1 MSKAVLAKTHLNRGE
16 VVLIPPDM
24 TLNIGSITKKQK
36 IVFYIL
42 NSTFKDHIIDEL
54 PTHEKITI
62 TGAKN
67 GDIIPPNEALR
78 LGIQLNTEEFGSI
91 DEELAF
97 TINGVKNTVFVKALF
112 LPIFDFVPEFPIKQS
127 LSFKTDVFTSQDGH
141 ESRANVLSKAKSEIS
156 FNIAAKNE
164 NELRRIDNLL
174 AYAQKSKIYVPRW
187 LEAFKVKRYGEAD
200 FYVPVYATASPLGLI
215 FEYSDEL
222 LEYFTKVDRKNTL
235 FLLWQSQ
242 DEYQIIKL
250 KAQGRHAGLYGRIN
264 TYNPIKAIN
273 NSAELGV
280 EVENEPY
287 IQAEGALLIPLML
300 SQAEKKINLNYING
314 STAKFSLTF
323 KEFNDVSNRL

>member
-1 MSKAVLAKTHLNRGE
+1 MSRAILAKTHLNRGE

-24 TLNIGSITKKQK
+24 TLNIGSITKNQK

-42 NSTFKDHIIDEL
+42 NSTFKDHIINEL

-78 LGIQLNTEEFGSI
+78 LEIQLNTEEFGSI

-97 TINGVKNTVFVKALF
+97 TINGVKNTVFVKGFF
-112 LPIFDFVPEFPIKQS
+112 LPIFDFIPEFPIKQS

-141 ESRANVLSKAKSEIS
+141 ESRANVLSKGKSEIS
-156 FNIAAKNE
+156 FNIAARSKD
-164 NELRRIDNLL
+164 ELRRIDNLL

-187 LEAFKVKRYGEAD
+187 LEAFKVKRYEKVTR
-200 FYVPVYATASPLGLI
+200 YNVKGLI
-215 FEYSDEL
+215 FEYSEEL
-222 LEYFTKVDRKNTL
+222 FEYFNNCDRKNTL
-235 FLLWQSQ
+235 FLLWQAG
-242 DEYQIIKL
+242 DNYQIIKL
-250 KAQGRHAGLYGRIN
+250 KEKGQSLSQLYSIS
-264 TYNPIKAIN
+264 TYDPISRVN
-273 NSAELGV
+273 NGTELSV
-280 EVENEPY
+280 EVDSEPY
-287 IQAEGALLIPLML
+287 IQAQGALLIPLML
-300 SQAEKKINLNYING
+300 SQAEKKINLNYINE

>member
-1 MSKAVLAKTHLNRGE
+1 MSKAVLKKTQLNRGQ

-24 TLNIGSITKKQK
+24 TLNIGLITKNQK

-42 NSTFKDHIIDEL
+42 NSTFKPYTINEL
-54 PTHEKITI
+54 PAHDKIKI

-67 GDIIPPNEALR
+67 GDIIPPNEAIKLA
-78 LGIQLNTEEFGSI
+78 IELNTDEFGSI
-91 DEELAF
+91 DEELVF
-97 TINGVKNTVFVKALF
+97 TINGVKNTVFVKALL

-156 FNIAAKNE
+156 FNYTAKSE
-164 NELRRIDNLL
+164 DELRRIENLL
-174 AYAQKSKIYVPRW
+174 AYAQKDKIYVPRW
-187 LEAFKVKRYGEAD
+187 LELFKVKRYEDKA
-200 FYVPVYATASPLGLI
+200 LI
-215 FEYSDEL
+215 FEYSQEL
-222 LEYFTKVDRKNTL
+222 LEYFTKVDRKNT
-235 FLLWQSQ
+235 FFILWQAG
-242 DEYQIIKL
+242 DNYQIIKL
-250 KAQGRHAGLYGRIN
+250 KEQGHSVGDYSIS
-264 TYNPIKAIN
+264 TYDPISPIN
-273 NSAELGV
+273 NHAELSV

-300 SQAEKKINLNYING
+300 SQAEKKINLNYINE

>member
-24 TLNIGSITKKQK
+24 RLNIGSVPKKQK

-42 NSTFKDHIIDEL
+42 NSTFKPHIIDEL
-54 PTHEKITI
+54 PIHEKITI

-78 LGIQLNTEEFGSI
+78 LEIQLNTDEFGSI

-97 TINGVKNTVFVKALF
+97 TINGVKEKVFVKGLL

-141 ESRANVLSKAKSEIS
+141 ESRANVLSKAKHEIS
-156 FNIAAKNE
+156 FNIAAGSKD
-164 NELRRIDNLL
+164 ELRRIDNLL
-174 AYAQKSKIYVPRW
+174 AYAQKGKIYVPRW
-187 LEAFKVKRYGEAD
+187 LEAFKVKRYD
-200 FYVPVYATASPLGLI
+200 VQRLI

-222 LEYFTKVDRKNTL
+222 LEYFTNCDRKNTL
-235 FLLWQSQ
+235 FLLWQSK
-242 DEYQIIKL
+242 DNYQIIKL
-250 KAQGRHAGLYGRIN
+250 KETG
-264 TYNPIKAIN
+264 TYRGGDNVYTRGTITNWK
-273 NSAELGV
+273 ELGV
-280 EVENEPY
+280 VVENEPY
-287 IQAEGALLIPLML
+287 IQAEGALLMPLML
-300 SQAEKKINLNYING
+300 SQAEKKINLNYINE

>member
-1 MSKAVLAKTHLNRGE
+1 MSKAVLAKTQLNRGE

-42 NSTFKDHIIDEL
+42 NSTLKPYTINEL
-54 PTHEKITI
+54 PIHEKITI

-67 GDIIPPNEALR
+67 GDIIPPNEAIKLE
-78 LGIQLNTEEFGSI
+78 IQLNLGEFGDVS
-91 DEELAF
+91 EELDF
-97 TINGVKNTVFVKALF
+97 TINGVKNTVLVKALF
-112 LPIFDFVPEFPIKQS
+112 LPIFDFMPELPIKQS

-141 ESRANVLSKAKSEIS
+141 ESRANVLSKPKSEIS

-164 NELRRIDNLL
+164 DELRRIDNLL
-174 AYAQKSKIYVPRW
+174 AYAQKDKIYVPRW
-187 LEAFKVKRYGEAD
+187 LEAFKVKRYGEAR
-200 FYVPVYATASPLGLI
+200 FYYAIDWQLGLI
-215 FEYSDEL
+215 FEYSEEL

-242 DEYQIIKL
+242 DNYQIIKL
-250 KAQGRHAGLYGRIN
+250 KEKGRIVS
-264 TYNPIKAIN
+264 KALKE
-273 NSAELGV
+273 ELSV
-280 EVENEPY
+280 QVENEPY

-300 SQAEKKINLNYING
+300 SQAEKKIKLNYINE

-323 KEFNDVSNRL
+323 KEFNDVSNTL

>member
-1 MSKAVLAKTHLNRGE
+1 MSKGILAKTHLNRGE

-24 TLNIGSITKKQK
+24 RLNIGSITKKQK

-42 NSTFKDHIIDEL
+42 NSTFKPYTIDEL
-54 PTHEKITI
+54 PIHDKITI

-78 LGIQLNTEEFGSI
+78 LEIQLNTEEFGSI

-97 TINGVKNTVFVKALF
+97 TINGVKEKVFVKALL

-141 ESRANVLSKAKSEIS
+141 ESRANVLSKAKHEIS
-156 FNIAAKNE
+156 FNIAARSKD
-164 NELRRIDNLL
+164 ELRRIDNLL
-174 AYAQKSKIYVPRW
+174 AYAQKGKIYVPRW
-187 LEAFKVKRYGEAD
+187 LEAFKVKRYEK
-200 FYVPVYATASPLGLI
+200 ATRYNVKGLI
-215 FEYSDEL
+215 SQYSEEL
-222 LEYFTKVDRKNTL
+222 FEYFTKADRKNTL

-242 DEYQIIKL
+242 DNYQIIKL
-250 KAQGRHAGLYGRIN
+250 KERGQSLSQLYSISTYDPIRRIN
-264 TYNPIKAIN
+264 NG
-273 NSAELGV
+273 AELGV
-280 EVENEPY
+280 EVESEPY

-300 SQAEKKINLNYING
+300 SQAEKKINLNYINE

>member
-1 MSKAVLAKTHLNRGE
+1 MSKAILAKTHLNRGE

-24 TLNIGSITKKQK
+24 RLNIGSVPKNQK

-42 NSTFKDHIIDEL
+42 NSTLKPYTINEL

-78 LGIQLNTEEFGSI
+78 LEIQLNLGEFGDVS
-91 DEELAF
+91 EELDF
-97 TINGVKNTVFVKALF
+97 TINGVKNTVFVKGFF
-112 LPIFDFVPEFPIKQS
+112 LPIFDFIPELPIKQS

-141 ESRANVLSKAKSEIS
+141 ESRANVLSKPKSEIS

-164 NELRRIDNLL
+164 DELRRIDNLL
-174 AYAQKSKIYVPRW
+174 AYAQKDKIYVPRW
-187 LEAFKVKRYGEAD
+187 LEAFKVKRYGEAR
-200 FYVPVYATASPLGLI
+200 FYYATASPLGLI
-215 FEYSDEL
+215 FEYSEEL
-222 LEYFTKVDRKNTL
+222 FEYFTKVDRKNTL

-242 DEYQIIKL
+242 DNYQIIKL
-250 KAQGRHAGLYGRIN
+250 KEQGRNAN
-264 TYNPIKAIN
+264 DSVVTKALKE
-273 NSAELGV
+273 ELRV
-280 EVENEPY
+280 QVENEPY

-300 SQAEKKINLNYING
+300 SQAEKKIKLNYINE

-323 KEFNDVSNRL
+323 KEFNDVSNTL

>member
-1 MSKAVLAKTHLNRGE
+1 MSKAVLKKTQLNRGQ

-24 TLNIGSITKKQK
+24 TLNIGLITKNQK

-42 NSTFKDHIIDEL
+42 NSTFKPYTINEL
-54 PTHEKITI
+54 PAHDKIKI

-78 LGIQLNTEEFGSI
+78 LAIELNTDEFGSI
-91 DEELAF
+91 DEELVF
-97 TINGVKNTVFVKALF
+97 TINGVKNTVFVKALL

-141 ESRANVLSKAKSEIS
+141 ESRANVLSKAKHEIS
-156 FNIAAKNE
+156 FNYTAKNE

-174 AYAQKSKIYVPRW
+174 AYAQIDKIYVPRW
-187 LEAFKVKRYGEAD
+187 LEAFRVKRYEDKA
-200 FYVPVYATASPLGLI
+200 LI
-215 FEYSDEL
+215 FEYSQEL
-222 LEYFTKVDRKNTL
+222 LEYFTKVDRKNT
-235 FLLWQSQ
+235 FFILWQAG
-242 DEYQIIKL
+242 DNYQIIKL
-250 KAQGRHAGLYGRIN
+250 KEQGHSVGDYSIS
-264 TYNPIKAIN
+264 TYDPISPIN
-273 NSAELGV
+273 NHAELSV

-300 SQAEKKINLNYING
+300 SQAEKKINLNYINE

>member
-1 MSKAVLAKTHLNRGE
+1 MSKAILAKTHLNRGE

-42 NSTFKDHIIDEL
+42 NSTFKPHIIDEL

-67 GDIIPPNEALR
+67 GDIIPPNEAIKLE
-78 LGIQLNTEEFGSI
+78 IQLNLGEFGDVS
-91 DEELAF
+91 EELDF
-97 TINGVKNTVFVKALF
+97 TINGVKNTVFVKGFF
-112 LPIFDFVPEFPIKQS
+112 LPIFDFIPELPIKQS

-141 ESRANVLSKAKSEIS
+141 ESRANVLSKGKHEIS
-156 FNIAAKNE
+156 FNIAARSKD
-164 NELRRIDNLL
+164 ELRRIDNLL
-174 AYAQKSKIYVPRW
+174 AYAQIDKIYVPRW
-187 LEAFKVKRYGEAD
+187 LEAFKVKRYGEAR
-200 FYVPVYATASPLGLI
+200 FYYATASPLGLI
-215 FEYSDEL
+215 FEYSEEL
-222 LEYFTKVDRKNTL
+222 FEYFTKVDRKNTL

-242 DEYQIIKL
+242 DNYQIIKL
-250 KAQGRHAGLYGRIN
+250 KEKGRIAN
-264 TYNPIKAIN
+264 DSVVTKALKE
-273 NSAELGV
+273 ELRV
-280 EVENEPY
+280 QVENEPY

-300 SQAEKKINLNYING
+300 SQAEKKIKLNYINE

>member
-1 MSKAVLAKTHLNRGE
+1 MSKGILAKTQLNRGE

-24 TLNIGSITKKQK
+24 TLKLGSITKKQK

-42 NSTFKDHIIDEL
+42 NSTFKPYTIDEL
-54 PTHEKITI
+54 PTHDKIKI

-78 LGIQLNTEEFGSI
+78 LEIQLNTDEFGSVS
-91 DEELAF
+91 EELAF
-97 TINGVKNTVFVKALF
+97 TINGVKNTVFVKGLL
-112 LPIFDFVPEFPIKQS
+112 LPIFDFMPEFPIKQS

-156 FNIAAKNE
+156 FNYTAKNE

-174 AYAQKSKIYVPRW
+174 AYAQIDKIYVPRW
-187 LEAFKVKRYGEAD
+187 LEAFKIKRYKDKA
-200 FYVPVYATASPLGLI
+200 LI
-215 FEYSDEL
+215 FQYSEEL
-222 LEYFTKVDRKNTL
+222 LEYFKKVDRKNTL
-235 FLLWQSQ
+235 FLLWQAG
-242 DEYQIIKL
+242 DNYEIIKL
-250 KAQGRHAGLYGRIN
+250 KEQGHSVGDYSIS
-264 TYNPIKAIN
+264 TYDPVTTIN
-273 NSAELGV
+273 NRAELSV

-287 IQAEGALLIPLML
+287 IKAEGALLIPLML
-300 SQAEKKINLNYING
+300 SHSQKKINLNYINE

>member
-24 TLNIGSITKKQK
+24 RLNIGSVPKNQK

-42 NSTFKDHIIDEL
+42 NSTFKPHIIDEL
-54 PTHEKITI
+54 PAHHKITI

-67 GDIIPPNEALR
+67 GDIIPPNEAIKLE
-78 LGIQLNTEEFGSI
+78 IQLNTDEFGDVS
-91 DEELAF
+91 EELDF
-97 TINGVKNTVFVKALF
+97 TINGVKNTVFVKALL

-156 FNIAAKNE
+156 FNIAARSKD
-164 NELRRIDNLL
+164 ELRRIDNLL
-174 AYAQKSKIYVPRW
+174 AYAQIDKIYVPRW
-187 LEAFKVKRYGEAD
+187 LEAFKVKRYGEAR
-200 FYVPVYATASPLGLI
+200 FYYTQDWQLGLI
-215 FEYSDEL
+215 FEYSEEL
-222 LEYFTKVDRKNTL
+222 FEYFTKVDRKNTL

-242 DEYQIIKL
+242 DNYQIIKL
-250 KAQGRHAGLYGRIN
+250 KEKGRIA
-264 TYNPIKAIN
+264 TKTFKGD
-273 NSAELGV
+273 ELSV
-280 EVENEPY
+280 EVESEPY

-300 SQAEKKINLNYING
+300 SQAEKKINLNYINE

>member
-1 MSKAVLAKTHLNRGE
+1 MSKGILAKTQLNRGE

-24 TLNIGSITKKQK
+24 TLKLGSVPKNQK

-42 NSTFKDHIIDEL
+42 NSTLKPYIINEL
-54 PTHEKITI
+54 PVHEKITI

-67 GDIIPPNEALR
+67 GDIIPPNEAIKLE
-78 LGIQLNTEEFGSI
+78 IQLNLGEFGDVS
-91 DEELAF
+91 EELDF
-97 TINGVKNTVFVKALF
+97 TINGVKEKVFVKALF

-141 ESRANVLSKAKSEIS
+141 ESRANVLSKAKHEIS

-164 NELRRIDNLL
+164 DELRRIDNLL

-187 LEAFKVKRYGEAD
+187 LEAFKVKRYGEAY
-200 FYVPVYATASPLGLI
+200 FYYATASPLGLI
-215 FEYSDEL
+215 FQYSDEL
-222 LEYFTKVDRKNTL
+222 LEYFTKADRKNTL

-242 DEYQIIKL
+242 DNYQIIKL
-250 KAQGRHAGLYGRIN
+250 KEKGRIA
-264 TYNPIKAIN
+264 TQTFKGD
-273 NSAELGV
+273 ELSV
-280 EVENEPY
+280 EVESEPY
-287 IQAEGALLIPLML
+287 IKAEGALLIPLML
-300 SQAEKKINLNYING
+300 SQSQKKINLNYING

>member
-1 MSKAVLAKTHLNRGE
+1 MSKAVLRKMHLNRGE

-24 TLNIGSITKKQK
+24 RLNIGSITKKQK

-42 NSTFKDHIIDEL
+42 NSTFTNHTIDEL
-54 PTHEKITI
+54 PTHDKITI

-78 LGIQLNTEEFGSI
+78 LEIQLNLGEFGAVS
-91 DEELAF
+91 EELDF
-97 TINGVKNTVFVKALF
+97 TINGVKNTVFVKGFF
-112 LPIFDFVPEFPIKQS
+112 LPIFDFIPEFPIKQS

-141 ESRANVLSKAKSEIS
+141 ESRANVLSKGKHEIAFS
-156 FNIAAKNE
+156 YTAQSKD
-164 NELRRIDNLL
+164 ELRRIDNLL
-174 AYAQKSKIYVPRW
+174 AYGQIDKIYVPRW
-187 LEAFKVKRYGEAD
+187 LEAFRVKRYGEAD
-200 FYVPVYATASPLGLI
+200 FYYATASRLGLI
-215 FEYSDEL
+215 FQYSDEL
-222 LEYFTKVDRKNTL
+222 LEYFIKVDRKNTL

-242 DEYQIIKL
+242 DNYQIIKL
-250 KAQGRHAGLYGRIN
+250 KEKGRIA
-264 TYNPIKAIN
+264 TKTFKGD
-273 NSAELGV
+273 ELSV

-300 SQAEKKINLNYING
+300 SQAEKKINLNYINE

>member
-42 NSTFKDHIIDEL
+42 NSTFTNHTINEL

-67 GDIIPPNEALR
+67 GDIIPPNEAIKLE
-78 LGIQLNTEEFGSI
+78 IQLNTDEFGSI

-97 TINGVKNTVFVKALF
+97 TINGVKNTVFVKALL
-112 LPIFDFVPEFPIKQS
+112 LPIFDFIPEFPIKQG

-141 ESRANVLSKAKSEIS
+141 ESRANVLSKGKHEIS
-156 FNIAAKNE
+156 FNIAGKNE

-174 AYAQKSKIYVPRW
+174 AYAQIDKIYVPRW
-187 LEAFKVKRYGEAD
+187 LEAFKVKRYGEAK
-200 FYVPVYATASPLGLI
+200 FYYAKDWQLGLI
-215 FEYSDEL
+215 FEYSEEL
-222 LEYFTKVDRKNTL
+222 LEYFKKCDRKNTL
-235 FLLWQSQ
+235 FLLWQTG
-242 DEYQIIKL
+242 DNYQIIKL
-250 KAQGRHAGLYGRIN
+250 KEKGGISKTFKGD
-264 TYNPIKAIN
+264 
-273 NSAELGV
+273 ELSV
-280 EVENEPY
+280 EVESEPY
-287 IQAEGALLIPLML
+287 ISATGALLIPLML
-300 SQAEKKINLNYING
+300 SQSQKKINLNYINE